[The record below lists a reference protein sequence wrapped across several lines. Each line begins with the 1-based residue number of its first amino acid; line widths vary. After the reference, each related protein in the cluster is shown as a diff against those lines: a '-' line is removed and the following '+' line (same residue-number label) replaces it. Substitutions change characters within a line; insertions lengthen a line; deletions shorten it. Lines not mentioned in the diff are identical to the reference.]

1 MKQEVLKALY
11 TKLNATSGVT
21 SLLSSATAIYIRQAP
36 APVQG
41 GTPREPFIV
50 LSLAAGGDDNDSPTE
65 SGDLRISILAT
76 ALDTLTYGGSKRAD
90 DIAEAVRT
98 ALHEKQ
104 AGMSIDSPWNI
115 YRIQH
120 LTPIELVEN
129 ISSVQYYRS
138 GGVYRVR
145 ISV

>member
-36 APVQG
+36 AGAV
-41 GTPREPFIV
+41 EPFIV
-50 LSLAAGGDDNDSPTE
+50 LTYAAGGDDNDSDTR
-65 SGDLRISILAT
+65 SADLRILIQAT
-76 ALDTLTYGGSKRAD
+76 AIDKPTYGGSKRAD

-98 ALHEKQ
+98 ALHEQ
-104 AGMSIDSPWNI
+104 QGSVSIDSPWTI

-129 ISSVQYYRS
+129 ISSTQYYRS
-138 GGVYRVR
+138 GGVYRIR